1 MASYGKPTAPPYN
14 KGQSWQQQQTPSY
27 AAQSGSSYYGQ
38 STQPS
43 PYGQQQTQYGQ
54 APSSAYS
61 SYGQQPSAYSS
72 YGQQPSGYSSY
83 GQTTYPP
90 YGQTSYGQVPSSRV
104 RFPPGTEPEIVSV
117 FEMADTDG
125 SGTID
130 AKELARVLSVYSPF
144 SPRTVRLMLHIYA
157 DNSYNTTSIG
167 PVGFVP
173 LWRAIKQWQIVFER
187 FDRDRSGTIELNELR
202 EALRSL
208 GFNIP
213 SQVLQILVSTYDTT
227 GRGRSIEYD
236 NFIECG
242 LIVKGLSEKF
252 KEKDINLQGSATLDY
267 ETFMLMVLPFI
278 VA

>member
-1 MASYGKPTAPPYN
+1 MIGKNLRSSCWICDLWRQGKECSRRRGFYCFVFVRACLSLLGTLRKKRGLLAAMASYGKPTAPPYN
-14 KGQSWQQQQTPSY
+14 QGQSWQQQQTPSY

-38 STQPS
+38 STPPS

-90 YGQTSYGQVPSSRV
+90 YGQTSYGQVPSSRA
-104 RFPPGTEPEIVSV
+104 RFPPGTESEIVSV

-167 PVGFVP
+167 TASFSNS
-173 LWRAIKQWQIVFER
+173 LWV
-187 FDRDRSGTIELNELR
+187 
-202 EALRSL
+202 
-208 GFNIP
+208 
-213 SQVLQILVSTYDTT
+213 
-227 GRGRSIEYD
+227 
-236 NFIECG
+236 
-242 LIVKGLSEKF
+242 LSEHH
-252 KEKDINLQGSATLDY
+252 
-267 ETFMLMVLPFI
+267 I
-278 VA
+278 VHAGV